1 LDDTAAKCFTFD
13 IWIEAAK
20 RRKVQ
25 KLDLSYLY
33 YIPLVPT
40 IFCCKTLVILRLTGI
55 TVATMFDCSV
65 DLPLLKILY
74 LSNIRFKQMK
84 NFIKI
89 LSSCPQLLKLHANNV
104 IATTGVTTGGCI
116 NPLSKLDYADIGLF
130 EVPLRAVSNVEV
142 LTVEK
147 KRWVYDIMHPL
158 LSSNII
164 MGLF

>member
-1 LDDTAAKCFTFD
+1 
-13 IWIEAAK
+13 
-20 RRKVQ
+20 
-25 KLDLSYLY
+25 
-33 YIPLVPT
+33 
-40 IFCCKTLVILRLTGI
+40 
-55 TVATMFDCSV
+55 MFDCSV

-74 LSNIRFKQMK
+74 LSNIRFKHMK

-116 NPLSKLDYADIGLF
+116 NPLSKLVYADIGLF

-147 KRWVYDIMHPL
+147 KIWVYDIMHPL

>member
-1 LDDTAAKCFTFD
+1 
-13 IWIEAAK
+13 
-20 RRKVQ
+20 
-25 KLDLSYLY
+25 
-33 YIPLVPT
+33 
-40 IFCCKTLVILRLTGI
+40 
-55 TVATMFDCSV
+55 
-65 DLPLLKILY
+65 
-74 LSNIRFKQMK
+74 MK